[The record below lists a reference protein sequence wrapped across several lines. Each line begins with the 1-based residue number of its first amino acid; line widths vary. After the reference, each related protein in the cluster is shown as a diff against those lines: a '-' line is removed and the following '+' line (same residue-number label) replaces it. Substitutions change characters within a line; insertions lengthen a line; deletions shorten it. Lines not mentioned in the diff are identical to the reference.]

1 MTRASKSPEEAPSH
15 AAMIVRMADESS
27 LAERLQALL
36 ENSLFKIFTREEVA

>member
-1 MTRASKSPEEAPSH
+1 
-15 AAMIVRMADESS
+15 MIVRMADESS